1 MCMTSEQTHCTFI
14 KIQPTWISDHSRFD
28 FALGFE
34 SRDGFKCRPK
44 VTTTSIPLTTTQAL
58 IDCPNLTKPNLP
70 YGNWICS
77 SSGKYCAFSCPS
89 DFTKSKVCYG
99 DLRKHILLEAA
110 KNISSKYCSF
120 TEKLLKQN
128 YITKSSLLSKSS
140 SFDCIYALSC
150 YAKY

>member
-89 DFTKSKVCYG
+89 DFTKSKVCYRFFCF
-99 DLRKHILLEAA
+99 LF
-110 KNISSKYCSF
+110 ISFLFPFSRPLF
-120 TEKLLKQN
+120 TVLF
-128 YITKSSLLSKSS
+128 SLFSLS
-140 SFDCIYALSC
+140 
-150 YAKY
+150 